1 MCFCDDELMCRR
13 VTQTHTRERGEK
25 RERKKGKHKK
35 EKKRQETLKGE
46 RELYERDFCLF
57 FLCSLWPRGSQIE
70 EESLAK
76 DDGEEHSDLDAA
88 MR

>member
-1 MCFCDDELMCRR
+1 MSKSHTNTHAREGGEEREKKR
-13 VTQTHTRERGEK
+13 QTQ
-25 RERKKGKHKK
+25 KKK
-35 EKKRQETLKGE
+35 KKRQETLKGE

-88 MR
+88 MH